1 MADKLEIRKTVL
13 DKAKYN
19 LLVDRTFKTFTT
31 PVEITAGDQI
41 TTFFEMYED
50 LYSVIPVEGATKSH
64 EYLVRKS
71 SELVKIEDSL
81 DSIQPL
87 LDEIAQLREQLL
99 EANIRILE
107 LENSSVQTNGNN
119 IQRYQAG

>member
-1 MADKLEIRKTVL
+1 MADKLNIRKTVL
-13 DKAKYN
+13 DKTKYD
-19 LLVDRTFKTFTT
+19 LLVDRTFKTFIT
-31 PVEITAGDQI
+31 PVEITTGDQI
-41 TTFFEMYED
+41 ATFFQMYED
-50 LYSVIPVEGATKSH
+50 LYSIIPIEGTTESH
-64 EYLVRKS
+64 EYLARKS
-71 SELVKIEDSL
+71 SELVKIEDNL

-99 EANIRILE
+99 EANIRVLE